1 MTSAALLAYEF
12 GLGLALAAV
21 AVWIFVWFLVAV
33 RVLRRRDLGIGG
45 KVLWIVV
52 ILVLPIL
59 GLFVYFIW
67 DAARPR
73 SA

>member
-1 MTSAALLAYEF
+1 MQAAVLAWTF
-12 GLGLALAAV
+12 GITLAVAAV
-21 AVWIFVWFLVAV
+21 AVWVFVWLLVAY
-33 RVLRRRDLGIGG
+33 RVLRRHDIGVGG

-52 ILVLPIL
+52 ILVLPIM
-59 GLFVYFIW
+59 GLFAYFLW